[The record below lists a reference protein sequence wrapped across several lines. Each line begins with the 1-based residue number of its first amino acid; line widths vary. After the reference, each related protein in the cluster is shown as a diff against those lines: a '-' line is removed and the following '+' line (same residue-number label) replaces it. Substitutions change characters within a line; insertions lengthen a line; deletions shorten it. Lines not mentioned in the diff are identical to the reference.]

1 MRIFLFGCVSEVGA
15 IDRQPTARTDV
26 CNHKLTTIGSDINL
40 LSISEVLI
48 LRAAVSLIGSVMVV
62 RVPLIST
69 LETIVIL
76 EVRGKTYAIK
86 PLLILS

>member
-1 MRIFLFGCVSEVGA
+1 MRIFLFGCVSEVGM
-15 IDRQPTARTDV
+15 IDRQPTARTYV

-48 LRAAVSLIGSVMVV
+48 LRAAVSFIGSVMVV
-62 RVPLIST
+62 RVPLAST

-76 EVRGKTYAIK
+76 NVRGETYAIK